1 MNNLNED
8 KKYMMRAI
16 TLAEKG
22 IGMTSPNPIVG
33 AVIVKDGQIVGEGY
47 HQAAGLPHAEI
58 NAIKDARVSLDGST
72 MYVTLEPCAHYGRT
86 PPCVEAIVKSGI
98 KRVVIYET
106 DPNPLVNG
114 KGIKFLRQHKVK
126 VDFCRF
132 DLPGS
137 SFTSLNCGF
146 KKWIKHKI
154 PYVTLK
160 LALTMDGRIADRYGN
175 SRYITSNESRR
186 FVHYLRYISDAIL
199 IGANTV
205 RLDDP
210 LLNHRLVSFK
220 KRKPITR
227 IILDGSLSLNP
238 MYRVFSRDGAKSIL
252 LTTQSAFNRKK
263 ELVKRFNNAG
273 VEVVP
278 FRAESGKI
286 RIKDILEYCGSI
298 NILYLFVEGG
308 GVVFTDFISQRE
320 ADLLIMMIAPRLLG
334 EKAKNFFL
342 GSNSMKDSQTDFS
355 LIEAMPSGRDAL
367 LFYLKEGSDVY
378 GINRV
383 YWKGLKSN

>member
-1 MNNLNED
+1 MNNINED
-8 KKYMMRAI
+8 RKYMMRAI
-16 TLAEKG
+16 ELAEKG

-33 AVIVKDGQIVGEGY
+33 AVIVKNGQIVGEGY

-58 NAIKDARVSLDGST
+58 NAIRNARVSLNGST
-72 MYVTLEPCAHYGRT
+72 MYVTLEPCVHYGRT

-98 KRVVIYET
+98 KRVVIYEM

-114 KGIKFLRQHKVK
+114 KGIKFLRQHKIK
-126 VDFCRF
+126 VDLLKF

-137 SFTSLNCGF
+137 PFTSLNCGF

-160 LALTMDGRIADRYGN
+160 LALTMDGRIADRYGD

-210 LLNHRLVSFK
+210 LLNHRLLRFK
-220 KRKPITR
+220 KRRPITR
-227 IILDGSLSLNP
+227 MILDGSLSLNP
-238 MYRVFSRDGAKSIL
+238 TYRVFRRDGAKRIL
-252 LTTQSAFNRKK
+252 LTTQSAFNSKK

-286 RIKDILEYCGSI
+286 RIKDLLEYCGSI

-308 GVVFTDFISQRE
+308 GVVFTDFISQRA

-334 EKAKNFFL
+334 EKAKGFFL
-342 GSNSMKDSQTDFS
+342 GSNCMRDSQTDFS